1 MHVDP
6 KIYDPRIQMR
16 QVFCSGVCFFFAHSF
31 PRHMYVCLDRGAVRC
46 RAGCSAIRDTT
57 HLRWRLRSRHSDVT
71 SRAAWCEKN
80 WLVGRG
86 WACWS
91 WQCPCSFL
99 PCYRRSSDLCL
110 HSPFVPMNGTT
121 ECQLTDG
128 QVCEPPTGRKC
139 VTTSSSSLNMRPPAL
154 TGKQV
159 WSDARRQEAIQSVGG
174 VSLPPPPL
182 MPPSVTQR
190 DPWSYRTCEAQGC
203 ALGPLCLKCACQ
215 CATNTIASL
224 LSPTPTYQA
233 RSKDALPEATP
244 EVLRRLFSCGVA
256 GMCATSGCELTSTRT
271 AFVRRI

>member
-1 MHVDP
+1 M
-6 KIYDPRIQMR
+6 
-16 QVFCSGVCFFFAHSF
+16 
-31 PRHMYVCLDRGAVRC
+31 
-46 RAGCSAIRDTT
+46 RAGSLHAVRDTT
-57 HLRWRLRSRHSDVT
+57 SIPALAFEVTSQRCDFSRCVVRKETGWLAAGGLAGVGNAHVHFWPATAAALTFVYTLRSS
-71 SRAAWCEKN
+71 
-80 WLVGRG
+80 
-86 WACWS
+86 
-91 WQCPCSFL
+91 
-99 PCYRRSSDLCL
+99 
-110 HSPFVPMNGTT
+110 PMNGTA

-139 VTTSSSSLNMRPPAL
+139 VTTSSSCLKYGARLRRQGIN
-154 TGKQV
+154 V